1 MNDDIKNITSA
12 MPDHVINDA
21 LDTIFN
27 GGENTQ
33 AFVPVWRSMSTRSR
47 MTNKRLCSG

>member
-21 LDTIFN
+21 PRHDLQWEEKIHRLSYPY
-27 GGENTQ
+27 GE
-33 AFVPVWRSMSTRSR
+33 A
-47 MTNKRLCSG
+47 